1 MQSASVM
8 PSATARSTLARHW
21 KLLSLLPWRGSG
33 QSASE
38 LCSALAANGYE
49 VSKRQIERDLRE
61 LSSIFP
67 LQCNNKSI
75 PYGWRWADG
84 AERSVPG
91 MDTAE
96 ALSLAMAH
104 QMVAPLLP
112 ASMLDLLRPRFQ
124 MAERMLAELGQSNQL
139 ASWKNKVHS
148 APMQLSLMAPQIDAE
163 VVRTV
168 HEALLGEEQI
178 DIGYRQA
185 SGAPRALR
193 LHPLGLIQ
201 RGPVGYLLASAWEYE
216 DPRLY
221 ALHRMV
227 SAQRTHEP
235 ARIPPGF
242 DLQASL
248 VKSGAQFGD
257 DLAPMEVQLRCD
269 ASLINILQETPL
281 AVGQTILGGV
291 VTATLPNSW
300 ELQWWILSQG
310 PAVEVL
316 APPAFRRAIA
326 ECLNTASG
334 LYAAE

>member
-1 MQSASVM
+1 M
-8 PSATARSTLARHW
+8 PSAPTRSTLARQW
-21 KLLSLLPWRGSG
+21 QLLSLLPARGSG
-33 QSASE
+33 HSASALCAE
-38 LCSALAANGYE
+38 LAVHGYHI
-49 VSKRQIERDLRE
+49 SKRQVERDLLE
-61 LSSIFP
+61 LSSLFP
-67 LQCNNKSI
+67 LHCNDSSI

-84 AERSVPG
+84 AERGLPG

-104 QMVAPLLP
+104 QAIAPLLP

-148 APMQLSLMAPQIDAE
+148 APMHLSFVAPKIDAE

-178 DIGYRQA
+178 DIDYRQA
-185 SGAPRALR
+185 KDAPRSLR

-201 RGPVGYLLASAWEYE
+201 RGPVGYLLATAWEYE
-216 DPRLY
+216 DHRLY

-242 DLQASL
+242 NLQASL

-257 DLAPMEVQLRCD
+257 ELAPMEVQLRCD
-269 ASLINILQETPL
+269 ASLIHVLQETPL
-281 AVGQTILGGV
+281 AAGQTIEGDM
-291 VTATLPNSW
+291 VTVNLPHSW

-316 APPAFRRAIA
+316 EPTALRKSIA
-326 ECLNTASG
+326 ECLRAGSA
-334 LYAAE
+334 LYSA

>member
-1 MQSASVM
+1 M
-8 PSATARSTLARHW
+8 PSAPTRSTLARQW
-21 KLLSLLPWRGSG
+21 QLLSLLPARGPG
-33 QSASE
+33 QSASALCDE
-38 LCSALAANGYE
+38 LALRGYH
-49 VSKRQIERDLRE
+49 VSKRQVERDLRE
-61 LSSIFP
+61 LASLFP
-67 LQCNNKSI
+67 LHRNDASI

-84 AERSVPG
+84 AERCVPG

-112 ASMLDLLRPRFQ
+112 ASMLDLLRPRFV
-124 MAERMLAELGQSNQL
+124 MAERMLAEVGQSNQL
-139 ASWKNKVHS
+139 ASWRNKIHS
-148 APMQLSLMAPQIDAE
+148 APMQLGLMAPLIDAE

-185 SGAPRALR
+185 AGAPRALR
-193 LHPLGLIQ
+193 LHPLGLVQ
-201 RGPVGYLLASAWEYE
+201 RGPVGYLLATAWEYE

-227 SAQRTHEP
+227 SARRTHEP

-242 DLQASL
+242 DLQTSL

-281 AVGQTILGGV
+281 AVGQTILDGV

-316 APPAFRRAIA
+316 APPALRRAIA
-326 ECLNTASG
+326 ECLNAASG

>member
-1 MQSASVM
+1 M

-21 KLLSLLPWRGSG
+21 QLLSLLPARGPG
-33 QSASE
+33 KSASE
-38 LCSALAANGYE
+38 LWSALAADGHE
-49 VSKRQIERDLRE
+49 VSKRQVERDLRE

-67 LQCNNKSI
+67 LQCHDQSI

-84 AERSVPG
+84 AERSLPG

-104 QMVAPLLP
+104 QAVAPLLP
-112 ASMLDLLRPRFQ
+112 ASMLDLLRPRFL
-124 MAERMLAELGQSNQL
+124 MAERMLAELVQSNRL
-139 ASWKNKVHS
+139 ASWKGKIHS
-148 APMQLSLMAPQIDAE
+148 APLQLGLMAPQIDSG

-185 SGAPRALR
+185 AGTARALR

-201 RGPVGYLLASAWEYE
+201 RGPVGYLLANAWEYE

-235 ARIPPGF
+235 ARLPSGF
-242 DLQASL
+242 SLQAWL
-248 VKSGAQFGD
+248 VAGGAQFGD
-257 DLAPMEVQLRCD
+257 DLSSMEVQLRCD
-269 ASLINILQETPL
+269 GPLLAILQETPL
-281 AVGQTILGGV
+281 AAKQTIHGDV
-291 VTATLPNSW
+291 VTATLSNSW
-300 ELQWWILSQG
+300 ELRWWILSQG

-316 APPAFRRAIA
+316 GPPALRQSIA
-326 ECLNTASG
+326 ECLRTASA